1 MAEAV
6 TASDAKARELGLIA
20 PVVGHAGDGNFHA
33 SLLLDMDDADEIRR
47 AETYISWLN
56 DMAIGMDGTCTG
68 EHGVGQGKRP
78 YLARELGVEAV
89 SVMGAIKATLDP
101 DNIMNPGKILPD

>member
-1 MAEAV
+1 M
-6 TASDAKARELGLIA
+6 
-20 PVVGHAGDGNFHA
+20 GHAGDGNFHA

-78 YLARELGVEAV
+78 YLTRELGLEAV

-101 DNIMNPGKILPD
+101 DNIMNPGKILPDRSKGAAAPHDISGACFRAEP